1 MRCQTLF
8 RFAVVCLFLSLAGC
22 VTAPK
27 HLGYNKESNAPVK
40 HVVVLSMRHSEINLM
55 IVNNPGFSFGLIG
68 LAVAEANMAPKRH
81 WLQDEVVKDHFDYI
95 GEFKDELTKAMAD
108 RGYEL
113 LWSDPVQIADGA
125 KDVPRENYG
134 LRKTYQPVTNADA
147 ILDINFGFVGYAAAG
162 SSDKAPYRPT
172 VVISARLVG
181 ADGKKVLFEDFIVYN
196 SVFPFLKDPITVEPD
211 EHYVYPEFNAL
222 QASGPEA
229 VKGLQS
235 AFHATADELA
245 KQF

>member
-1 MRCQTLF
+1 MRRYVLSKLAIACF
-8 RFAVVCLFLSLAGC
+8 FLLLAGC
-22 VTAPK
+22 IAAPRR
-27 HLGYNKESNAPVK
+27 LGYNKEPSAPIK
-40 HVVVLSMRHSEINLM
+40 RIVVLPMRHSEINLM

-68 LAVAEANMAPKRH
+68 LAVAEANIAPKRH
-81 WLQDEVVKDHFDYI
+81 WLQDEVVKDHFDYV
-95 GEFKDELTKAMAD
+95 GEFKDEFTKAMAD

-113 LWSDPVQIADGA
+113 RWSDPVQLADGA
-125 KDVPRENYG
+125 KDVARENYG
-134 LRKTYQPVTNADA
+134 LRKTYQPDPNADA
-147 ILDINFGFVGYAAAG
+147 ILDIDFGFVGYAAAG

-172 VVISARLVG
+172 VVITARLVG

-196 SVFPFLKDPITVEPD
+196 SVFSFLKDPITVEPD

-222 QASGPEA
+222 QAAGPEA
-229 VKGLQS
+229 VKGLQG